1 MSDYI
6 VVDGRRQFAPGVIT
20 KADASSVGGRGPVS
34 RGTIA
39 ILHEAGRGGEPAVPQ
54 LCSNPNYLRQLLPP
68 REGYLFGKY
77 AFRPSS
83 NTERIPGGA
92 EKVYLVRT
100 TPATQASLTVP
111 DGAAVS
117 AAVFAALD
125 WGLYGNEIQITIAA
139 GTSSGKKVTVGYD
152 GEDEVFDN
160 IGDFDVFTLKYNPTA
175 GQTVTSMAA
184 TVTPLATEGG
194 TPVLSVAYSFAR
206 TGGAVAFN
214 PATWMAFDGTI
225 TATSAGVGD
234 IVITGVDKATGVV
247 TTETIDPNG
256 ASDTTA
262 TAFSSV
268 TSIDASAHA
277 AVSVTY
283 TGNAFA
289 LDIGT
294 YDTAQKVVDRVNL
307 IGAGLTGPVDPLV
320 GFVAAMLTPT
330 TMACT
335 DLDYA
340 AAVDVNNAL
349 GTFAADLYEFIEGV
363 DSEVVS
369 CTRATGAK
377 NLAASLSITALAGGA
392 NGVATTASV
401 QAALDAIRD
410 LDTRHVVLMAT
421 AAGTADSFAELLEAH
436 VKERAGKYERVGY
449 FGTTTYATKKTDP
462 GVDPGGLFQ
471 RTARRNYRGM
481 VFTPQEVRDY
491 DETGT
496 PVWLPPYYTALLAAG
511 CQAGRLNE
519 ASVIWAT
526 VDVLDVRDYPGA
538 VSGTNWTVANDKEEL
553 LEYGCHILEKLPG
566 TGLIRWAADQTC
578 HLSDNNPIYSS
589 QVANES
595 SDLSIQNVRRVVEDL
610 IGFTNVVVTEGRVKD
625 AVDRELG
632 RQVEAKEIKAY
643 ERQTIAVIPGGNYF
657 DVSYNFQPAEAT
669 KWIVQR
675 AHIRRLSAAA

>member
-1 MSDYI
+1 MLYEWEGKELMQRYGIPTPRGLSIFCVQDVGTALSHIGTSD
-6 VVDGRRQFAPGVIT
+6 VMVKVQVQG
-20 KADASSVGGRGPVS
+20 GGRGK
-34 RGTIA
+34 
-39 ILHEAGRGGEPAVPQ
+39 GGGVKRARTPKQAEDA
-54 LCSNPNYLRQLLPP
+54 C
-68 REGYLFGKY
+68 REL
-77 AFRPSS
+77 
-83 NTERIPGGA
+83 
-92 EKVYLVRT
+92 
-100 TPATQASLTVP
+100 
-111 DGAAVS
+111 
-117 AAVFAALD
+117 
-125 WGLYGNEIQITIAA
+125 
-139 GTSSGKKVTVGYD
+139 
-152 GEDEVFDN
+152 
-160 IGDFDVFTLKYNPTA
+160 
-175 GQTVTSMAA
+175 
-184 TVTPLATEGG
+184 
-194 TPVLSVAYSFAR
+194 LSVPFQ
-206 TGGAVAFN
+206 GKLVAGLLVEEHLEIRKE
-214 PATWMAFDGTI
+214 MYLAF
-225 TATSAGVGD
+225 
-234 IVITGVDKATGVV
+234 
-247 TTETIDPNG
+247 
-256 ASDTTA
+256 
-262 TAFSSV
+262 
-268 TSIDASAHA
+268 
-277 AVSVTY
+277 
-283 TGNAFA
+283 
-289 LDIGT
+289 T